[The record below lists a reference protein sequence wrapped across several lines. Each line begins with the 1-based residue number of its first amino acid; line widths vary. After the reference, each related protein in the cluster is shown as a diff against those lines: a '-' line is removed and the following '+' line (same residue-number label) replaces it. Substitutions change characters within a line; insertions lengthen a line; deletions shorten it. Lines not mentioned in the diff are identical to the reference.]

1 MGCYGIGV
9 SRLLMAIL
17 EQHNDDQKVFWPET
31 VAPFKVHIISLEKKE
46 QKLIIKHELFIKNAY
61 KNIEVLFDD
70 RDERAGVKFSDAD
83 LMGIPY
89 RIIFGK
95 KVDEG
100 IVELKKLADNTVT
113 DVKIEDIDFTNFCKM
128 KR

>member
-1 MGCYGIGV
+1 M
-9 SRLLMAIL
+9 L
-17 EQHNDDQKVFWPET
+17 T
-31 VAPFKVHIISLEKKE
+31 
-46 QKLIIKHELFIKNAY
+46 

-113 DVKIEDIDFTNFCKM
+113 DVKIEDIDFTNFL
-128 KR
+128 